1 MIPLE
6 VNSHGG
12 GMGILEECRYVAG
25 GQRVGGFLRRTVATR
40 DLCSTSN
47 SQRMRSCCRL
57 EVYIGK
63 GHLDRKL
70 LS

>member
-12 GMGILEECRYVAG
+12 GMGIVEECRYVGG
-25 GQRVGGFLRRTVATR
+25 GQRVGFRRRTVARR
-40 DLCSTSN
+40 DLCTTSN
-47 SQRMRSCCRL
+47 SQRMRSCCPL